1 MDTKTLV
8 KIAEFHKDYE
18 NENLKERI
26 KSKREYLKSPKDALF
41 FILSYSF
48 YQGRLDKI
56 SGKFEKKAKK
66 ALEKFF
72 RETDP
77 FSSNSFRRIPI
88 IKYIEEKKKKLK
100 AFEYEKELKPRY
112 SKLLESLEAN
122 GVSKRG
128 DRLMVASLINF
139 IESSEE
145 KNLVKMI
152 IQKIKSKKLEEVYNE
167 LDGIWSIGS
176 KIASLIL
183 RDIVYIYK
191 LEPYLDKES
200 YYYLQPVDT
209 WVHQV
214 SKELKLIDLEKA
226 KDKNGKSKIYEDEAK
241 DITDKCFEFGV
252 NPIHYNQGAW
262 YVGSNSLQI
271 LLKNVEMIK

>member
-1 MDTKTLV
+1 MRIMDTKTLV
-8 KIAEFHKDYE
+8 KIAEFHKNYE
-18 NENLKERI
+18 NENLVERI
-26 KSKREYLKSPKDALF
+26 RSKNEYLKSPKNALF
-41 FILSYSF
+41 FILSLSF
-48 YQGRLDKI
+48 YQGRRDKI
-56 SGKFEKKAKK
+56 SEGFEKNAKD

-72 RETDP
+72 KEIDP
-77 FSSNSFRRIPI
+77 FSSAFRRIS
-88 IKYIEEKKKKLK
+88 IKEKKKKLK
-100 AFEYEKELKPRY
+100 AFEYEKKLKPRY
-112 SKLLESLEAN
+112 SKLLEALEVN
-122 GVSKRG
+122 GVNKKG
-128 DRLMVASLINF
+128 DRLMVGSLINF

-167 LDGIWSIGS
+167 LDDIWSIGP

-191 LEPYLDKES
+191 LESYLTKES

-214 SKELKLIDLEKA
+214 SEKLELIDLEKA
-226 KDKNGKSKIYEDEAK
+226 KDKNDKSKIYGDESK

-262 YVGSNSLQI
+262 YVGKNSLKV
-271 LLKNVEMIK
+271 LLKNLEMIK